1 MNSKRFFRL
10 FSIHTIELSKVSIKN
25 DKRTASRIE
34 KVEIC
39 SEIAKID
46 LETKFAIIILLKVGT
61 EKSII
66 EKNIEI

>member
-1 MNSKRFFRL
+1 MSLKKQQL
-10 FSIHTIELSKVSIKN
+10 KN

-46 LETKFAIIILLKVGT
+46 RETKFAIIILLKVGT

-66 EKNIEI
+66 EKNIEM